1 MKNTLI
7 VIGGPTAIG
16 KTKIAVRLA
25 KKFKSEIISADARQF
40 YKELN
45 VGVAKPSED
54 ELKSVKHHFISHIS
68 IKDRYS
74 VGTYEKEGLKVL
86 NKLFKKHEI
95 VFLCG
100 GSGLYIDALC
110 EGLNK
115 FPKIKKEIQEQTKK
129 DLVTKGLDFLNQ
141 ELKDFDLE
149 TYKKIDKNNP
159 RRVTRAIEVCRST
172 KKPFSFYLKKTKD
185 KRDFNILFL
194 AITDNRDKIY
204 DRINSRSLKMISN
217 GLIEEAKQL
226 YDYRDYQSLQTIGY
240 QEVFQYLDKKISHL
254 ELISAIQQNT
264 RRYAKKQINWFNNP
278 KYIQVNI
285 ENKEVIEQLIMNQL

>member
-68 IKDRYS
+68 IKDNYS

-115 FPKIKKEIQEQTKK
+115 FPKIKKETQEQTRK

-172 KKPFSFYLKKTKD
+172 KKPYSFYLKKRKE

-254 ELISAIQQNT
+254 ELINAIQQNT

-278 KYIQVNI
+278 KYIQVNL
-285 ENKEVIEQLIMNQL
+285 ENKEVIEQVIMNQL

>member
-25 KKFKSEIISADARQF
+25 KQFKAEIISADARQF

-45 VGVAKPSED
+45 LGVAKPSKY
-54 ELKSVKHHFISHIS
+54 ELKSIKHHFISHIS
-68 IKDRYS
+68 IKDNYS
-74 VGTYEKEGLKVL
+74 VGMYEKEGLEVV

-115 FPKIKKEIQEQTKK
+115 FPKIKQEIQEQTRK
-129 DLVTKGLDFLNQ
+129 DLVTKGLDFLNR

-172 KKPFSFYLKKTKD
+172 KKPYSFYLKKKKD

-194 AITDNRDKIY
+194 GITDNREKIY
-204 DRINSRSLKMISN
+204 DRINARSLKMISN
-217 GLIEEAKQL
+217 GLIEEAQQL

-240 QEVFQYLDKKISHL
+240 QEVFQYLDKKISNL
-254 ELISAIQQNT
+254 ELINAIQQNT
-264 RRYAKKQINWFNNP
+264 RRYAKKQINWFKNP
-278 KYIQVNI
+278 KYIQVNL
-285 ENKEVIEQLIMNQL
+285 ENEEVIEQLIMNQL